1 MKLLSIALITALGVA
16 ACQASE
22 PPAEATPSTP
32 ASSAPDAAAAPVTP
46 PPVPAEVD
54 PLPSGTPVI
63 DLPAL
68 DGTRYVL
75 AERRGQWVVV
85 NFWATWCKP
94 CLKEMPDLDQ
104 FDRARADVEVVGLAY
119 EEITPEDMKAFL
131 AKRPVAYP
139 IVILDPYAPPT
150 DFPTPRG
157 LPMTYLVNPE
167 GRAVDRFLGPVTSQD
182 LAAAI
187 DRAKA
192 ATP

>member
-1 MKLLSIALITALGVA
+1 MKLLPLALFTVMGIA
-16 ACQASE
+16 ACQPAPAPAAPAS
-22 PPAEATPSTP
+22 PPAP
-32 ASSAPDAAAAPVTP
+32 AAAAAAAAEAPAR
-46 PPVPAEVD
+46 AEVD

-75 AERRGQWVVV
+75 ADRRGKWVVV

-104 FDRARADVEVVGLAY
+104 FDKGREDVEVVGLAY
-119 EEITPEDMKAFL
+119 EEITPEDMKSFL
-131 AKRPVAYP
+131 TQRPVSYP

-157 LPMTYLVNPE
+157 LPMTYLIDPE

-182 LAAAI
+182 LALAI

-192 ATP
+192 SGP

>member
-1 MKLLSIALITALGVA
+1 MKLLPLALLALLGMA
-16 ACQASE
+16 ACQ
-22 PPAEATPSTP
+22 PAPAPGAEAPAAPATPS
-32 ASSAPDAAAAPVTP
+32 APEAPAAPAR
-46 PPVPAEVD
+46 AEVD
-54 PLPSGTPVI
+54 PLPSGTPVV

-75 AERRGQWVVV
+75 ADRRGKWVVV

-104 FDRARADVEVVGLAY
+104 FDRAREDVEVVGLAY
-119 EEITPEDMKAFL
+119 EEITREDMKAFL
-131 AKRPVAYP
+131 AQRPVSYP

-157 LPMTYLVNPE
+157 LPMTYLINPE

-182 LAAAI
+182 LARAI

-192 ATP
+192 TAP

>member
-1 MKLLSIALITALGVA
+1 MKLSSLALITVLGVA
-16 ACQASE
+16 ACQPAQTQEVDAATAPAAPAAPESPE
-22 PPAEATPSTP
+22 PPARAQ
-32 ASSAPDAAAAPVTP
+32 
-46 PPVPAEVD
+46 VD
-54 PLPSGTPVI
+54 PLPSGTPVV

-68 DGTRYVL
+68 DGTQYVL
-75 AERRGQWVVV
+75 AERRGKWVVV

-104 FDRARADVEVVGLAY
+104 FDRAREDVEVVGLAY

-131 AKRPVAYP
+131 AQRPVSYP

-182 LAAAI
+182 LAVAI

-192 ATP
+192 AAR